1 MLLYKNIIVRSLPY
15 HYRSA
20 ILLHYNRPCP
30 PLTAWY
36 LNHFSLT
43 SLVLLQEKSTEGRRD
58 MDPKGRQNFW
68 YMQITPILPIIFLI
82 WSKYWNSLFRSFGHF
97 GKLWNRYLGEVWKP
111 ADWVRTGWIYLPGSQ
126 FLFSVRLQES
136 HNIEWAPRLPICCRN
151 IYSQ

>member
-1 MLLYKNIIVRSLPY
+1 MAQMPLYKNIIVRSLPY

-43 SLVLLQEKSTEGRRD
+43 SLVLLQEKSTEGRGD

-68 YMQITPILPIIFLI
+68 YMQITPILPII
-82 WSKYWNSLFRSFGHF
+82 LF
-97 GKLWNRYLGEVWKP
+97 YLG
-111 ADWVRTGWIYLPGSQ
+111 Q
-126 FLFSVRLQES
+126 
-136 HNIEWAPRLPICCRN
+136 NIETFHSGVLAILESCETDILEKCGNPLTGYFI
-151 IYSQ
+151 IYNCQKQSITIPPSTFFATRKETFSKGSGL